1 MQPMAARALL
11 VSGSPRPEGN
21 TVTLLGRCRKRLEQH
36 GLSCELVSLH
46 DKELRGCDA
55 CGACYEAKDG
65 TCPSISDDFAPV
77 FEKMVKA
84 DIIVV
89 GSPVHFGSATPMLMA
104 LLDRAGYVARANGNL
119 LSRKIGGPVAVA
131 RRAGH
136 NFTYAQLLFWYTI
149 SDMVVAGSSY
159 WNVGV
164 ARGPGEVQGDEE
176 AMKTMDRFADNL
188 AWLAEKL
195 SA

>member
-1 MQPMAARALL
+1 MPY
-11 VSGSPRPEGN
+11 SG
-21 TVTLLGRCRKRLEQH
+21 RL
-36 GLSCELVSLH
+36 
-46 DKELRGCDA
+46 R
-55 CGACYEAKDG
+55 
-65 TCPSISDDFAPV
+65 
-77 FEKMVKA
+77 
-84 DIIVV
+84 
-89 GSPVHFGSATPMLMA
+89 
-104 LLDRAGYVARANGNL
+104 
-119 LSRKIGGPVAVA
+119 
-131 RRAGH
+131 
-136 NFTYAQLLFWYTI
+136 YTI